1 MASSLDRRIEALESL
16 PGGGKPAVKVT
27 DRELLARV
35 APDYTGPPPSPKEL
49 AAMVHAWVMTPGPVQ
64 APPEDG
70 LTAFERYK
78 VAIDGPPKG
87 GAHGHA

>member
-16 PGGGKPAVKVT
+16 PGGGKRAAKMT
-27 DRELLARV
+27 DAELLARV

-49 AAMVHAWVMTPGPVQ
+49 AAMVHAWVMAPGPLK
-64 APPEDG
+64 PPPDDG
-70 LTAFERYK
+70 LSPFERYRLML
-78 VAIDGPPKG
+78 DGPPKG

>member
-1 MASSLDRRIEALESL
+1 MASNLDRRLGALESL

-35 APDYTGPPPSPKEL
+35 APDYTGPTPSPKEL
-49 AAMVHAWVMTPGPVQ
+49 AAMVYAWVMTPGPLE
-64 APPEDG
+64 PPPDDG
-70 LTAFERYK
+70 LSPFERYRLML
-78 VAIDGPPKG
+78 DGPPKG